1 MDRKKSL
8 IFNTALLTGTTLSL
22 RCVSMAW
29 QVWLVAK
36 IGSAGIGL
44 LTLVLSVGS
53 MAATF
58 AISGIRFTSTRL
70 VAEEIGRGNPGG
82 VTASVTRCCAYAL
95 FFGLAA
101 AAILYLT
108 AERIGFLWIG
118 DARTVLSLE
127 IIAFSLPFTS
137 LGSVLSGYFTSTGH
151 IYKSALAQIAED
163 LSRIALA
170 AAFLSLAPAGD
181 LEKSCAAVAAAGVV
195 VRVGRSVNPQLTE
208 RNICSVVIFRG
219 KRVESIFKAFVN
231 HFHGKGWECQQ
242 NRESQGKQD

>member
-82 VTASVTRCCAYAL
+82 VTA
-95 FFGLAA
+95 
-101 AAILYLT
+101 
-108 AERIGFLWIG
+108 
-118 DARTVLSLE
+118 
-127 IIAFSLPFTS
+127 
-137 LGSVLSGYFTSTGH
+137 
-151 IYKSALAQIAED
+151 
-163 LSRIALA
+163 
-170 AAFLSLAPAGD
+170 
-181 LEKSCAAVAAAGVV
+181 
-195 VRVGRSVNPQLTE
+195 
-208 RNICSVVIFRG
+208 
-219 KRVESIFKAFVN
+219 
-231 HFHGKGWECQQ
+231 
-242 NRESQGKQD
+242 